1 MSNPY
6 AQSIKIALNSVDAE
20 IATIKSRIHSLN
32 KKLQKEDE
40 QFNTRLSIETEM
52 QNLNRD
58 YNSIKKNYL
67 SLIDRR
73 EQARMS
79 RNIDTQVSALK
90 FKVIDPANL
99 PLEPSS
105 PNRKLLYSAVLAI
118 GFIAG
123 IGMALLM
130 VFIRP
135 TFVETKQLREVT
147 GLPILGTV
155 SEVVNKIQAKNNLN
169 RLIMY
174 LSANGLLL
182 LGYSGIMLSDALF

>member
-6 AQSIKIALNSVDAE
+6 AQSIKIAINSVEAE
-20 IATIKSRIHSLN
+20 IATVKSRIHSLN
-32 KKLQKEDE
+32 QKLQTEDE
-40 QFNTRLSIETEM
+40 QFNTRLAIETEM

-58 YNSIKKNYL
+58 YNAIKRNYL

-105 PNRKLLYSAVLAI
+105 PSRKLLYSAVLAI